1 MSLSSLSLCMVR
13 MMSWVKL
20 CVEKRDVINM
30 KWEDIHGRMEKDDT
44 TCDGCKHVSASSYVL
59 AREIGETGEGNPK
72 ACSRSD
78 VFCDSYHIQTPN
90 KYGCGTTEGP

>member
-44 TCDGCKHVSASSYVL
+44 TCDGCKHVSALILCVSPRNRGDWGGKS
-59 AREIGETGEGNPK
+59 E
-72 ACSRSD
+72 S
-78 VFCDSYHIQTPN
+78 VF
-90 KYGCGTTEGP
+90 EE